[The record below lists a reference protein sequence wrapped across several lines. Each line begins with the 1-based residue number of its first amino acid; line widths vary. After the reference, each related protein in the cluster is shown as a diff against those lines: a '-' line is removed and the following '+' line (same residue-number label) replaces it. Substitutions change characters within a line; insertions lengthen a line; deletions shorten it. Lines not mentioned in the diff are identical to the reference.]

1 MAEGARG
8 LKKPG
13 LAWTWSHAPECSCS
27 SQGRASHAARG
38 AARQAQKG
46 PKAKARVAL
55 DSPGLLRSG
64 WRCARQSNTAPCC
77 HALPGCSGAVRVE
90 KHGAVLLRPG
100 HGARPRAPCH
110 GATAR
115 PRTLL
120 CTTTRRRAV
129 SLSWLATGCSA
140 LGARCSVQQHG
151 AVLFFICRKGAP
163 APELRSRWPRAVLK
177 GLILEP
183 ACGAREG
190 LASLAPKREAN
201 REATHQEA

>member
-13 LAWTWSHAPECSCS
+13 LAWSHAPECSCS
-27 SQGRASHAARG
+27 SQGGARHAARG
-38 AARQAQKG
+38 AARKAQKG
-46 PKAKARVAL
+46 PKIYSARGTGQPRAVAL
-55 DSPGLLRSG
+55 WLALRP
-64 WRCARQSNTAPCC
+64 AKQ
-77 HALPGCSGAVRVE
+77 
-90 KHGAVLLRPG
+90 HGAVL
-100 HGARPRAPCH
+100 PRATWLLRRCARRKAWGRAAAPWPRRQAPGPLPRH

-151 AVLFFICRKGAP
+151 AVLFFICRKGAQ

>member
-1 MAEGARG
+1 MLMQFAG
-8 LKKPG
+8 
-13 LAWTWSHAPECSCS
+13 
-27 SQGRASHAARG
+27 GRAPRSARRG
-38 AARQAQKG
+38 QKG
-46 PKAKARVAL
+46 PKRAQKLKRAGHRTA
-55 DSPGLLRSG
+55 PGLLRSG

-140 LGARCSVQQHG
+140 LRARCSVQQHG

-163 APELRSRWPRAVLK
+163 APELRSRWPRTVLK

-183 ACGAREG
+183 ACGAKEG
-190 LASLAPKREAN
+190 LASLAPKREVN
-201 REATHQEA
+201 REAAHQEA

>member
-13 LAWTWSHAPECSCS
+13 LAWSHAPECSCS
-27 SQGRASHAARG
+27 SQGGARHAARPE
-38 AARQAQKG
+38 RPKKG
-46 PKAKARVAL
+46 PKAIARGAP

-90 KHGAVLLRPG
+90 KHGAVLLRP
-100 HGARPRAPCH
+100 AWPRRKASGPLPRH

-163 APELRSRWPRAVLK
+163 VPELRSRWPRVVLK

-183 ACGAREG
+183 ACGAKEG
-190 LASLAPKREAN
+190 LATLAPKREAN
-201 REATHQEA
+201 RKAAHQEA